1 MAGPTYGTTGKVTT
15 WSGTFVQDLIGTS
28 NAPAVF
34 TLNQVT
40 DIHDVTRF
48 VSASGGAKM
57 RRNIPGLKS
66 WNGTISSQLV
76 TPQIGNTGLVTYG
89 SGFVSTVKSFDIT
102 LKADYADTTLFASTD
117 PLWKS
122 YTFGLVG
129 WDGSY
134 ETFMDNATA
143 PHGAGMAAEPAAA
156 SFALIDNASTAA
168 DKIIGGN
175 IITQSL
181 GISVSP
187 SAINTA
193 NYAFVGDDQPT
204 VTGTFVGGISTD
216 AGGGTY
222 SITTPVAGTL
232 TLQSVTGQ
240 TFVGSAGWSSINFKC
255 DVGQPIMVTIN
266 FQGTGALTGPSGY

>member
-1 MAGPTYGTTGKVTT
+1 MAGPTFGTTGKVTS
-15 WSGTFVQDLIGTS
+15 WSGTFVSDLIATS
-28 NAPAVF
+28 NAPASF
-34 TLNQVT
+34 SLNQVT

-48 VSASGGAKM
+48 VTASGGAKM
-57 RRNIPGLKS
+57 KRNIPGLKS
-66 WNGTISSQLV
+66 WSGSITSQLV

-102 LKADYADTTLFASTD
+102 LKAEFADTTLFASSD
-117 PLWKS
+117 PLWKA
-122 YTFGLVG
+122 YTFGLVD
-129 WDGSY
+129 WSGSY
-134 ETFMDNATA
+134 ESFMDNATA

-156 SFALIDNASTAA
+156 TFSLIDNAATAA

-187 SAINTA
+187 GAINTA
-193 NYAFVGDDQPT
+193 NYSFVGDDQPT
-204 VTGTFVGGISTD
+204 VTGTFVGAIATD

-222 SITTPVAGTL
+222 SITTPIAGAL
-232 TLQSVTGQ
+232 VLQSVTGQ
-240 TFVGSAGWSSINFKC
+240 TFSGSAAWTSINFKC
-255 DVGQPIMVTIN
+255 DVGQPVVATIN